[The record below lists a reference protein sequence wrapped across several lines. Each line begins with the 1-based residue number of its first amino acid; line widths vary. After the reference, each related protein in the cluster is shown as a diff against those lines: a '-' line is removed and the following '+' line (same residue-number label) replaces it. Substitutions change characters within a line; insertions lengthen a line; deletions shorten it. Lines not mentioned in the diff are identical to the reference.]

1 MEKEARLVLTQ
12 MTSKLT
18 AQEKLIGIGAIV
30 AIVGFIVGLVL
41 TSVSYSVYNVSVAS
55 VSWYGASGAEG
66 VGFIALIAAVA
77 AGVIVYLK
85 NAPNTNIK
93 WPVPVATILLVVA
106 GVGAIAGLLGLFE
119 AFTFG
124 GGYSGVLDKPVMLY
138 LAAGLVLVG
147 CAIQA
152 YAAYMMFSA
161 QNKPAA

>member
-12 MTSKLT
+12 MTSKLS
-18 AQEKLIGIGAIV
+18 AHEKLIGVGAIV

-41 TSVSYSVYNVSVAS
+41 TSVSYSIVSL
-55 VSWYGASGAEG
+55 SWYSASGAEG
-66 VGFIALIAAVA
+66 VGFIALIAAIA

-93 WPVPVATILLVVA
+93 WPAPVATILLVVA

-124 GGYSGVLDKPVMLY
+124 GGYGSVLDKPVMLY
-138 LAAGLVLVG
+138 VAAGLVLVG

-152 YAAYMMFSA
+152 YAAYMMYTAES
-161 QNKPAA
+161 KPAA

>member
-1 MEKEARLVLTQ
+1 MLTQ

-18 AQEKLIGIGAIV
+18 AQDKLIAIGGLV
-30 AIVGFIVGLVL
+30 AIAGFLVGMIL

-66 VGFIALIAAVA
+66 VGFIALIAAIA

-85 NAPNTNIK
+85 SAPNMNIT
-93 WPVPVATILLVVA
+93 WPAPVALILLIVS

-152 YAAYMMFSA
+152 YASYVMYSSE
-161 QNKPAA
+161 NKPAA